1 MIHDTKVLLFIEM
14 TKKKVSHLLTKWR
27 MYNYW
32 GKIAYLG
39 VKNLF
44 ICIFFCIFAA

>member
-1 MIHDTKVLLFIEM
+1 M
-14 TKKKVSHLLTKWR
+14 WR
-27 MYNYW
+27 MHFYW

-39 VKNLF
+39 VKNLV